1 MTTIMKPYRDADNN
15 NILSILVPATVVKL
29 PTGDN
34 ITFLENSNNT
44 QYTLATCHVAYP
56 DDTEEQVNAVV
67 WRNSLEK
74 GLFSVGDEVLLRTQL
89 EGDYAGNSV
98 VQLPG
103 ARRVDVAKL
112 GVDIEKFA
120 GKEVA
125 ADA

>member
-15 NILSILVPATVVKL
+15 NILTILVPATIVKL

-44 QYTLATCHVAYP
+44 QYTLATCHVQYP

-120 GKEVA
+120 AKEVA